1 MADFLYLK
9 QIKRRNKMEFRDDA
23 FEQLEK
29 RGFVFQTTHLKE
41 TKEALKN
48 GPITFYIGIDPTA
61 DDLHIGHFF
70 GLQMARILQD
80 CGHRAIVLVGGATA
94 LIGDPT
100 NKSDMRKMLS
110 KEEVAKNARE
120 ISSIIKRFVR
130 IDGENPAIVVD
141 NADWLK
147 PISYIDFLRD
157 VGAHFNVNEMLS
169 KDLYKN
175 RLEKGGLTFMEMG
188 YMLMQSFDFVHLN
201 DKFGCVL
208 QIGGSDQWGN
218 ICGGVELS
226 RKMNFKD
233 GKVRPLMMGL
243 TCPLLTNAEGVKMGK
258 TEKGTLWVSREKTSA
273 FEFFQH
279 FVNCLDA
286 DVERLLRFFTKID
299 VEEIKKMCQEDIVKA
314 KKLMA
319 FEVTKLVHGEAE
331 ANKAK
336 ETSKALFAKGS
347 VSEDMPT
354 QEVQINN
361 NINVV
366 DFLSMLNIF
375 ASKSEIRRLIEQ
387 NGVSIDDKKI
397 NDINMSLNIAQKEF
411 VVKKGKKT
419 FLKVKVK

>member
-1 MADFLYLK
+1 MKFID
-9 QIKRRNKMEFRDDA
+9 NA
-23 FEQLEK
+23 FEQLEE
-29 RGFVFQTTHLKE
+29 RGFVFQTTHLEE
-41 TKEALKN
+41 TKKALKS
-48 GPITFYIGIDPTA
+48 GPVTFYIGIDPTA

-80 CGHRAIVLVGGATA
+80 CGHRCIVLVGGATA

-100 NKSDMRKMLS
+100 NKTDMRKMLS
-110 KEEVAKNARE
+110 KEEVERNARE

-130 IDGENPAIVVD
+130 VDGDNPAIVVD

-157 VGAHFNVNEMLS
+157 IGVHFNVNEMLS

-175 RLEKGGLTFMEMG
+175 RLAKGGLTFMEMG
-188 YMLMQSFDFVHLN
+188 YILMQSFDFVHLN
-201 DKFGCVL
+201 DKFGCTL

-233 GKVRPLMMGL
+233 GTPRPLMMGL
-243 TCPLLTNAEGVKMGK
+243 TCPLLTNADGIKMGK

-299 VEEIKKMCQEDIVKA
+299 VEEIKRMCKEDIVKA
-314 KKLMA
+314 KKRMA
-319 FEVTKLVHGEAE
+319 FEVTKLVHGQEEALKAQQAAISLFE
-331 ANKAK
+331 NKNS
-336 ETSKALFAKGS
+336 T
-347 VSEDMPT
+347 DNMPT
-354 QEVQINN
+354 QELSLKGDVGI
-361 NINVV
+361 V
-366 DFLSMLNIF
+366 DFLSSLSIIE
-375 ASKSEIRRLIEQ
+375 SKSAARRLIEQ
-387 NGVSIDDKKI
+387 GGIFIDNEKKT
-397 NDINMSLNIAQKEF
+397 DLNEVLNLDNKKEF

-419 FLKVKVK
+419 FVKVVIE